1 MATAEFNNRSQQ
13 WTVDKHILARW
24 SSFKRFD
31 FIAAGSMT
39 FIGGNDSERVRTE
52 YGDDVLKGGQETT
65 SWTAVPHSTPPTA
78 EKVPTAATPISTI
91 TVN

>member
-52 YGDDVLKGGQETT
+52 YGDDVLRAARRRLPGRRFR
-65 SWTAVPHSTPPTA
+65 TAHRRRRRRYRPLPRRYRPSL
-78 EKVPTAATPISTI
+78 
-91 TVN
+91 

>member
-1 MATAEFNNRSQQ
+1 
-13 WTVDKHILARW
+13 VDCRQAHPRALEQL
-24 SSFKRFD
+24 KRFD

-65 SWTAVPHSTPPTA
+65 SWTRFRTA
-78 EKVPTAATPISTI
+78 HRRRRRRYRPLPRRYQPSL
-91 TVN
+91 